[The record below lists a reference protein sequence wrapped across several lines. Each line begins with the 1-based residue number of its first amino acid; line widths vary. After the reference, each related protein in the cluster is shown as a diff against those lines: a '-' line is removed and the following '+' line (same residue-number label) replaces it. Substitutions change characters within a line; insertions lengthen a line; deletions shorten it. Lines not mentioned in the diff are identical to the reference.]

1 MYSVRSCGS
10 RVQPCARC
18 GLGGSEP
25 IARTFEILR
34 HRAAER
40 LHLARPCQLDRAQQS
55 SVRTQ
60 ARPIQTRTTRRTKG
74 GWTHASPKPY
84 ARRRLRS
91 STEPPSFR
99 APSAAFVKTG
109 PSGLRQ
115 PADRSRLGCGHI
127 CTGTA
132 PTETETGCIC
142 TGTSTRSHCVPLSEA
157 GCGGRRGGAGLL
169 LPVTFSAR
177 SSYTLAPARRPCS
190 KAARLASPHTERHII
205 PTASGSF
212 HNADNADNGHN
223 A

>member
-25 IARTFEILR
+25 IARTFKILR

-60 ARPIQTRTTRRTKG
+60 ARPIRTRTTRRTKG

-109 PSGLRQ
+109 PSRVSGNRPIV
-115 PADRSRLGCGHI
+115 PASGAA
-127 CTGTA
+127 TSA
-132 PTETETGCIC
+132 PGP
-142 TGTSTRSHCVPLSEA
+142 RPLKPKLAASA
-157 GCGGRRGGAGLL
+157 PGLL
-169 LPVTFSAR
+169 LARTACRSRRLDVVDEEEAPV
-177 SSYTLAPARRPCS
+177 CS
-190 KAARLASPHTERHII
+190 CP
-205 PTASGSF
+205 
-212 HNADNADNGHN
+212 
-223 A
+223 